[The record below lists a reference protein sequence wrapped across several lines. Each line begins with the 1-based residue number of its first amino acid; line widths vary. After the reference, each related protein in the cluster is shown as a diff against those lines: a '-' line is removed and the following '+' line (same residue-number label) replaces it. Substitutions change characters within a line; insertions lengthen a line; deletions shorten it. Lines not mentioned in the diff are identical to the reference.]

1 VIHVARNSRETG
13 LEHQYADLG
22 PIDRFAA
29 YHRSRHVSS
38 LDTDV
43 RATTLGPQLHAIPM
57 RACSITGIE

>member
-29 YHRSRHVSS
+29 FDRSRHVSS

-43 RATTLGPQLHAIPM
+43 PDYPTSSTLSPLI
-57 RACSITGIE
+57 